1 MYFGKDIFS
10 DANENV
16 FYTILNNFKRYKLY
30 RPKINYTINHWKLFW
45 IKLNTKLLRCIRAW
59 QYNYISITKTLADE
73 PFETVP
79 LLDH

>member
-30 RPKINYTINHWKLFW
+30 RPKIFYTINHD
-45 IKLNTKLLRCIRAW
+45 
-59 QYNYISITKTLADE
+59 S
-73 PFETVP
+73 
-79 LLDH
+79 